1 MKKSILISTLST
13 VLCLISANVIAAGG
27 HGDHGSS
34 VNKSGK
40 SACLTTKIKHVRP
53 EHLASVSPK
62 SEISFQVEG
71 LEDPK
76 YVEVTAKKIPVE
88 MSVESK
94 GGLLWF
100 KGNLPDSLV
109 NTAARI
115 HVEVNYK
122 KCPAEKG
129 WLLKVTD

>member
-76 YVEVTAKKIPVE
+76 YVEVTAKKFQLKCRLKAKV
-88 MSVESK
+88 
-94 GGLLWF
+94 GFYGLKEIYLI
-100 KGNLPDSLV
+100 L
-109 NTAARI
+109 
-115 HVEVNYK
+115 
-122 KCPAEKG
+122 
-129 WLLKVTD
+129 